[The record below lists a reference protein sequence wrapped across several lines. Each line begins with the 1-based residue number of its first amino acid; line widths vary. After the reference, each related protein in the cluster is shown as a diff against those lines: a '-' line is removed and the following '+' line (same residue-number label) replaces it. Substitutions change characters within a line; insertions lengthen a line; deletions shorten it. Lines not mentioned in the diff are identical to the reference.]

1 MGDAQIKVIVKY
13 GAQNINVEV
22 PATGKVE
29 DLMQQ
34 LQLHTQ
40 LLPRLQKLICKGKV
54 LKGDMSLKTAQLT
67 DGAKVMLMAAQGF
80 QPRFPTKQSTLPS
93 KQAHSTATLTL
104 FLDETRVKAWK
115 LTGIVSLRDS
125 SLQKVPAAVWS
136 IGLSVRVLDLGGNS
150 LLELPLE
157 VGSLTNLQRL
167 QINGNGFKD
176 GTISWQ
182 GLSSLSQLTMLTVD
196 NNLLTVLPPE
206 IGKLSALKSL
216 NISNNK
222 LTCLP
227 EELGNLLQL
236 EKLDLS
242 HNCLSAVPS
251 NLGRCIQLVEVN
263 LSANQLTTIP
273 TTFGQLRSLKIF
285 LLDNNALNDF
295 PAEVLQGCLELTTLS
310 IHWNQL
316 TMDDL
321 RKVDGWMGFEQ
332 RRKDKVNKQL
342 EFKVSSSSSSFDEGA
357 DTEKWHH
364 W

>member
-1 MGDAQIKVIVKY
+1 M
-13 GAQNINVEV
+13 
-22 PATGKVE
+22 
-29 DLMQQ
+29 
-34 LQLHTQ
+34 
-40 LLPRLQKLICKGKV
+40 
-54 LKGDMSLKTAQLT
+54 
-67 DGAKVMLMAAQGF
+67 
-80 QPRFPTKQSTLPS
+80 
-93 KQAHSTATLTL
+93 ATLTL
-104 FLDETRVKAWK
+104 SLDETRVKAWK

-157 VGSLTNLQRL
+157 VGSLTNLQSL
-167 QINGNGFKD
+167 QINGNGLKD

-182 GLSSLSQLTMLTVD
+182 GLSSLSQLMMLTVD

-242 HNCLSAVPS
+242 HNCLSALPS
-251 NLGRCIQLVEVN
+251 NLGRCIQLVEIN

-273 TTFGQLRSLKIF
+273 TTFGQLRSLKVLLSLLSQMASCILCQNLWKFGCWVVPSIF
-285 LLDNNALNDF
+285 FFWCISCFAFDW
-295 PAEVLQGCLELTTLS
+295 ELESEMRCRYSFLTTM
-310 IHWNQL
+310 H
-316 TMDDL
+316 
-321 RKVDGWMGFEQ
+321 
-332 RRKDKVNKQL
+332 
-342 EFKVSSSSSSFDEGA
+342 
-357 DTEKWHH
+357 
-364 W
+364 